1 MRDSGTLETDAA
13 RQIIGLMAAAAR
25 TAPKTRGIDNVRVA
39 AVDDPE
45 SRERLCAAMHE
56 IARREGRPGLARD
69 ARCIAA
75 GPGLLLLG
83 VVSNP
88 AGLDCGYCG
97 HGNCDG
103 LRAAHGVCAFN
114 SVDLGIAACSAAAT
128 AAQLRADCRVM
139 YSIGYAALELKLL
152 GEDVRQALGV
162 PISITGKSPF
172 FDRSV

>member
-1 MRDSGTLETDAA
+1 MKDSMALETDAA
-13 RQIIGLMAAAAR
+13 ARITSLMAAAAR

-39 AVDDPE
+39 AVDDPA
-45 SRERLCAAMHE
+45 SRERLCAAMHD

-75 GPGLLLLG
+75 GPAVLLLG

-97 HGNCDG
+97 HRNCDG
-103 LRAAHGVCAFN
+103 LRAVHGVCAYN
-114 SVDLGIAACSAAAT
+114 SIDLGIAACSAAAT

-152 GEDVRQALGV
+152 GDDVHQALGI
-162 PISITGKSPF
+162 PLSITGKSPF
-172 FDRSV
+172 FDRG